1 MLKRVLTL
9 VFALSLALASQAL
22 AGEQALTIDGDH
34 GKLAAILQTPSGKE
48 SYPLVIICHGFTS
61 QKEYLLLKT
70 LADDL
75 EACGIASLR
84 FDFNGHG
91 ASEGRFEDMTVVNEL
106 SDAKKVYEYI
116 KNNLKQVNKIALAG
130 HSQGGVVASMTA
142 GDLGN
147 DIAAL
152 VLLAPAAV
160 LKDDCIRGVNVF
172 GANINPLEVPEDG
185 VEIMGGKLRMGRK
198 YILTGRTLP
207 IYETARKFKNPVCL
221 IHGTADVIVPYTYS
235 QRYHEVYA
243 NSELNLIDGWDHG
256 FTNHEAEAAK
266 IAANFFAKVLLK

>member
-1 MLKRVLTL
+1 MLKRVLIL
-9 VFALSLALASQAL
+9 VFVLSLALASQAL

-34 GKLAAILQTPSGKE
+34 GKLAAILQVPDGKE
-48 SYPLVIICHGFTS
+48 SYPIVIICHGFTS

-91 ASEGRFEDMTVVNEL
+91 ASDGRFEDMTLVNEL
-106 SDAKKVYEYI
+106 SEAKKVFEYI
-116 KNNLKQVNKIALAG
+116 KNNLKQVNQIALAG
-130 HSQGGVVASMTA
+130 HSQGGVIASMTA
-142 GDLGN
+142 GDLAGE
-147 DIAAL
+147 IKAL

-160 LKDDCIRGVNVF
+160 LKDDAIRGVNIF
-172 GANINPLEVPEDG
+172 GVNINPLDVPEA
-185 VEIMGGKLRMGRK
+185 VEIMGSNLKMGRE
-198 YILTGRTLP
+198 YILTARTLQ

-221 IHGTADVIVPYTYS
+221 IHGTADTIVPYTYS
-235 QRYHEVYA
+235 QNYHEIYA

-256 FTNHEAEAAK
+256 FNNHESEAAK